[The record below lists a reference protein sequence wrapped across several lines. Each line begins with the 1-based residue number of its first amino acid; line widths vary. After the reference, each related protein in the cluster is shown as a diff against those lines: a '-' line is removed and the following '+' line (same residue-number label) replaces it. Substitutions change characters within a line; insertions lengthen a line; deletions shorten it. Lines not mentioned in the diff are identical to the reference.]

1 MKYVCL
7 FIALLLTGCQSTSS
21 LNTDLQ
27 KISQQYFSVYAKRQD
42 FAALMAFYA
51 DNATF
56 DDMIYGNQLTN
67 KQQISDFLN
76 WHQGDFTISP
86 DLPVLEIT
94 SQVISGKEV
103 VTQGYFNAFTY
114 NGHPMGPWHFV
125 IWQQFNPQGLITAQ
139 TDWINYT
146 PRADFLGGKNL
157 NLQLPSSINR

>member
-7 FIALLLTGCQSTSS
+7 FIALLLTGCQSTPSA
-21 LNTDLQ
+21 TIDLQ
-27 KISQQYFSVYAKRQD
+27 KISHQYFSVYAKRQD

-76 WHQGDFTISP
+76 WHQGEFSLTQGQ
-86 DLPVLEIT
+86 PVLEIT
-94 SQVISGKEV
+94 AQVISDKEV
-103 VTQGYFNAFTY
+103 VTRGYFNAFTY
-114 NGHPMGPWHFV
+114 NGHTMGPWHFV

-157 NLQLPSSINR
+157 NLQLPSSKNR